1 MHILIVDDHPL
12 LRRAMGEVIRGVFP
26 TTVIHEVATGEEA
39 LRIVGSEPIEL
50 AILDVLLPD
59 QNGLTV
65 LRRIKRLRSHV
76 KCVMLTIRDEPWYV
90 HYAMKHGAS
99 GYLMKGMP
107 VDDLRQAIQ
116 TIVKGGSYVSDA
128 LVDTEGPRSSFDGW
142 PSLSARELEVLVL
155 LAKGRSASQVATQL
169 KLSVK
174 TVSSYRVRL
183 LGKLGLRTTADL
195 IRYAVD
201 HSLVK

>member
-1 MHILIVDDHPL
+1 MDILVVDDHPL
-12 LRRAMGEVIRGVFP
+12 LRRAIGEVIRDVFP
-26 TTVIHEVATGEEA
+26 TSVIHEASTGEEA
-39 LRIVGSEPIEL
+39 LHIIGSEPIEL

-65 LRRIKRLRSHV
+65 LRRVKRLRSRV

-116 TIVKGGSYVSDA
+116 TVAKGGSYVSDA
-128 LVDTEGPRSSFDGW
+128 LVDAEGLRSTVDGW

-155 LAKGRSASQVATQL
+155 LAKGRSVSQAATQM

-195 IRYAVD
+195 IRYALD